1 MVTLYSSVWVLGEKL
16 RYISGLSSLYILD
29 TFSHYFFKYFLS
41 LHVLDQMVS
50 YTLLKFRF
58 CSVGMGSKI
67 SQIPD
72 AWSIT
77 KHTLVFFFSIHQ
89 LLIACSVHQST
100 ELFSR
105 SPIFSSAPPN
115 STELIREGLSL
126 QTLLFFLILLFK
138 LQNFFL
144 IPFLLSIPLLKFL
157 ISSTVSQVPVLL

>member
-1 MVTLYSSVWVLGEKL
+1 MVTLYSSVWVPGEKL

-50 YTLLKFRF
+50 YTLLRLRF
-58 CSVGMGSKI
+58 CSVGLGSKI

-77 KHTLVFFFSIHQ
+77 KHTLVFFFFSIHQ

-126 QTLLFFLILLFK
+126 QTLLFFLFYFSNCRI
-138 LQNFFL
+138 FF
-144 IPFLLSIPLLKFL
+144 
-157 ISSTVSQVPVLL
+157 